1 LIFFDFFAFLK
12 SYGTNWEEKYTTY
25 RVYWLYVRTEKK
37 MRRGPIFVFIEFL
50 KRSRWSEIE
59 CHLSLLEQ
67 TTIIDR
73 TNKFFSFSSSEEK
86 MLDKKVR
93 TTV

>member
-1 LIFFDFFAFLK
+1 M
-12 SYGTNWEEKYTTY
+12 
-25 RVYWLYVRTEKK
+25 YWLYVRTDKK

-50 KRSRWSEIE
+50 KRSRWSEME

-73 TNKFFSFSSSEEK
+73 TNKLRVFVQIIYVLLFLFFGGE
-86 MLDKKVR
+86 DVG
-93 TTV
+93 